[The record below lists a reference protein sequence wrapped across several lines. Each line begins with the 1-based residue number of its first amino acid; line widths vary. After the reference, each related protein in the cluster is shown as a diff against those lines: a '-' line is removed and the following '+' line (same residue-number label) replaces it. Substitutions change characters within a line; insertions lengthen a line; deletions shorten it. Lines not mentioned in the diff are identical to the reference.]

1 MRLWIWRWQYEV
13 YKWLHFTVYFIENKM
28 VDISYTE
35 YYDHDRTE
43 ILKRDLEDMIKYFYE
58 FYKEKINQ
66 TYVTMS
72 FS

>member
-43 ILKRDLEDMIKYFYE
+43 ILKRERFRRYDKIILMNLLWKFIK
-58 FYKEKINQ
+58 KR
-66 TYVTMS
+66 
-72 FS
+72 